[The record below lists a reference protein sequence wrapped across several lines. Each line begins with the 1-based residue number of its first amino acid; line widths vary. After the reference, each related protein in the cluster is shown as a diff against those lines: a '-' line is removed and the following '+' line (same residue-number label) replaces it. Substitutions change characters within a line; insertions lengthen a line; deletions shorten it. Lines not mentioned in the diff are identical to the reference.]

1 MGRNIFSKVCFALAL
16 IVMVLV
22 MSVSGQVWATSDLL
36 NKEIE
41 NSSEELNLNGVI
53 STLQE
58 FTEDIDLKEFGK
70 NLISRR

>member
-41 NSSEELNLNGVI
+41 NFSEELNLNGVI